1 MILKRKYLDKR
12 KKKYREKKEHVRRE
26 TQEAEDQLQH
36 VHHIGISLL
45 SPSPSDTLPKKH
57 NK

>member
-12 KKKYREKKEHVRRE
+12 KEKYREKDHVRRE

-36 VHHIGISLL
+36 VRHIGISLL